1 AAAVTAAAT
10 AAGAASR
17 VAAATAATAAAT
29 ASAAAR
35 DAAIRRRNGA
45 WVASLATRHPPRN
58 TQPAHP
64 RRFFFALVDI
74 SRCEKFFCVV
84 KNHAAW
90 HNTRHCRMEKS
101 ISYLEI
107 SMTSN

>member
-1 AAAVTAAAT
+1 M
-10 AAGAASR
+10 
-17 VAAATAATAAAT
+17 ATAAAT

-45 WVASLATRHPPRN
+45 RAASQAVRHPPRN

-64 RRFFFALVDI
+64 RRFFFALAAI
-74 SRCEKFFCVV
+74 SRCGKFFCVV

-90 HNTRHCRMEKS
+90 HNPVCCRMGKC
-101 ISYLEI
+101 ISYLEM
-107 SMTSN
+107 SNTSD

>member
-1 AAAVTAAAT
+1 
-10 AAGAASR
+10 
-17 VAAATAATAAAT
+17 AATAATAAAT

-45 WVASLATRHPPRN
+45 WVASLAARHPPRN